1 MQTTLSTKLG
11 SRGYQ
16 LLAIRQWEMI
26 ISVRDLVYP
35 LQLGSCLLI
44 GHQGANNTRLSTH
57 GMRQSL
63 FLIQQPYLNLICP
76 YSSEPV
82 SQNRVCLPEP
92 GRGHIA
98 IKQHVSGTQ
107 WGCKLHARCIDHTRP
122 LPDNRKSTVK
132 YLVMC
137 YIKNILLQFYMI
149 LNLVF
154 SRQELHFSGI

>member
-16 LLAIRQWEMI
+16 LRAIRQWVMI
-26 ISVRDLVYP
+26 ILVRDLVYP

-63 FLIQQPYLNLICP
+63 FLIQPRYLNLICP
-76 YSSEPV
+76 YSTEPV
-82 SQNRVCLPEP
+82 SENRVCLPKP
-92 GRGHIA
+92 SRGHIA

-107 WGCKLHARCIDHTRP
+107 WGCMLHALCTDITHRASARP
-122 LPDNRKSTVK
+122 SKVNLVK
-132 YLVMC
+132 HLVMW
-137 YIKNILLQFYMI
+137 
-149 LNLVF
+149 LVNRWSYYAF
-154 SRQELHFSGI
+154 SKPHFH